1 MKRWI
6 AIVVGVLLAAELALC
21 AAAYWAMR
29 QPPAVFGRVVAG
41 LPTMAIMMAV
51 PFETLWTRARGG
63 ALQPGDPA
71 PDFRLPT
78 LDRASAVRLSDL
90 RGRPV
95 VLVFGSY
102 T

>member
-6 AIVVGVLLAAELALC
+6 LIVAGVLLAAGLSLC
-21 AAAYWAMR
+21 AAAWWAMR
-29 QPPAVFGRVVAG
+29 QPPAVFGGIVART
-41 LPTMAIMMAV
+41 PMWVMMAV
-51 PFETLWTRARGG
+51 PFETLWTRARAGR
-63 ALQPGDPA
+63 LQPGDAA
-71 PDFRLPT
+71 PDFLLPT
-78 LDRASAVRLSDL
+78 LDRASAVQLSGL